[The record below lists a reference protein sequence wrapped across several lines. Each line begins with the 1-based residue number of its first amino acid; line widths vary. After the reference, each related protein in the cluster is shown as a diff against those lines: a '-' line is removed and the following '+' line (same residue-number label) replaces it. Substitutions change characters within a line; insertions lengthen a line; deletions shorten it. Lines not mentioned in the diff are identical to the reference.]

1 MVRRFK
7 DPSMKFLYNIGIRS
21 YGLSIAIAS
30 LFNDKAKRWRRG
42 RKDIFTKLQAV
53 FENVKEPVAWFHC
66 SSLGEFEQGRPV
78 MEAFRQKFPSYKI
91 LLTFF
96 SPSGYDVRRD
106 YIGADYVF
114 YLPLDTPSNAKQ
126 FVKLVKPKFTVF
138 VKYEFWYNYLNQL
151 HKANVPTYLI
161 SAKFRQ
167 DQYFFKGY
175 GSWFRKQLKVYKK
188 IFVQDTDSEELL
200 KSIKVDDVVV
210 AGDTRFDRVIAIAE
224 QVKLDKLVRAFKGNS
239 RLWVC
244 GSTWPE
250 DEKMILHAFYHLK
263 VSGENV
269 KLLLVPHEIGDNNIN
284 RILNMFPKAVKYS
297 AAKEAEVLKTDVL
310 VVDKMGLL
318 SSLYSNGDIAYVGG
332 GFGKGIHNLPEAAVY
347 GIPVLF
353 GINYHKFNEACELIK
368 CNGGSSISSADEM
381 LSDVS
386 HLLKD
391 EAFRKK
397 SGEAAKAYIYGARG
411 ATEKII
417 AELSSIS

>member
-1 MVRRFK
+1 
-7 DPSMKFLYNIGIRS
+7 MKFLYNIGIRS
-21 YGLSIAIAS
+21 YGLAIAIAS
-30 LFNDKAKRWRRG
+30 LFNDKAKRWREG
-42 RKDIFTKLQAV
+42 RKEIFSKLQAV

-78 MEAFRQKFPSYKI
+78 IEAFRQKYPTYKI

-106 YIGADYVF
+106 YIGADYIF

-126 FVKLVKPKFTVF
+126 FVKIVKPKFAVF
-138 VKYEFWYNYLNQL
+138 VKYEFWYNYLSQL

-161 SAKFRQ
+161 SAKFRPE
-167 DQYFFKGY
+167 QYFFKGY
-175 GSWFRKQLKVYKK
+175 ASWFRKQLNVYKK
-188 IFVQDTDSEELL
+188 IFVQDMDSEQLL
-200 KSIKVDDVVV
+200 KSIGLENIIV

-224 QVKLDKLVRAFKGNS
+224 KVKEDTLVSTFKGNCK
-239 RLWVC
+239 LWIC

-263 VSGENV
+263 VSGEKV
-269 KLLLVPHEIGDNNIN
+269 KLLLVPHETGENNIS
-284 RILNMFPKAVKYS
+284 RLLNTFPKAVKYS
-297 AAKEAEVLKTDVL
+297 TAKKTEVLGTDVL

-318 SSLYSNGDIAYVGG
+318 SSLYHHGDIAYVGG

-353 GINYHKFNEACELIK
+353 GANYHKFNEAYDLIK
-368 CNGGSSISSADEM
+368 CNGGSSVSSADEM

-391 EAFRKK
+391 EIFRKK